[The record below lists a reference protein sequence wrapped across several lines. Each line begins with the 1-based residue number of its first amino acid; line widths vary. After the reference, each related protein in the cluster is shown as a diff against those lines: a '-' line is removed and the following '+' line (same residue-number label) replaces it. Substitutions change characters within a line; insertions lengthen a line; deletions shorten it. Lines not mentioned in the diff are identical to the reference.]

1 MVKGRNK
8 QTDMIK
14 KSNEK
19 EIREEREKITPQAKS
34 QKEFFLEL
42 YKTLKDFNIR
52 SISDLENLIAKES

>member
-1 MVKGRNK
+1 
-8 QTDMIK
+8 MIK